1 MQIFFVL
8 PLKTL
13 QCLSMAFQWKSK
25 FHKNSTNSNHSPS
38 CSSQY
43 SKTLEI
49 LADAKCKI
57 HLLSHLGAFS
67 TLYLANISSSHLSIH
82 SLLSC
87 PHHHPPNAPVQ
98 VRCSSYISHRI
109 YLHYQPL
116 CQSAFQLLEGRG
128 CTSQFLSQY
137 FQAAIKKNT
146 VDWVLTQQNLFLIF
160 LESRKS
166 KNMSLTDLVSGEGVL
181 PVSQTAIFS
190 I

>member
-8 PLKTL
+8 LLKTL

-137 FQAAIKKNT
+137 FQAAITKILQTGCLNNKIYFSYF
-146 VDWVLTQQNLFLIF
+146 WKP
-160 LESRKS
+160 ESPR
-166 KNMSLTDLVSGEGVL
+166 TCR
-181 PVSQTAIFS
+181 
-190 I
+190 